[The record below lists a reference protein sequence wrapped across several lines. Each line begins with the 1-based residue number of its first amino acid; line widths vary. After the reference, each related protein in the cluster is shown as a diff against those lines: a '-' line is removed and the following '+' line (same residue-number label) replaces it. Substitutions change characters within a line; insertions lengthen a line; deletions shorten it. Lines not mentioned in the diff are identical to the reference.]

1 MVWLQ
6 LVRKRLASGDPR
18 AGRNSFSLAV
28 VHTCGLIFST
38 CRSIWAE
45 VCGIWCSC
53 FCNQKLE
60 LVVDNTTAVVIWDG
74 VCTVSIKIAR
84 AGGWTK
90 LRCLEPVVES
100 VCTHSLSWPKA
111 PWVEPSFTSF
121 LCCLP
126 LGGAPGSRK
135 AKEHTAWTYR
145 CYSCFLSRESWGALL
160 QCRVKGS
167 IKSLCKWM
175 TPIWGRCRSGEA
187 ALQLKLSED
196 SLKWMWVC
204 LYALVP
210 LGRLSCYCMGA
221 QGVAGWSFLQVC
233 LCS

>member
-6 LVRKRLASGDPR
+6 LVRKRLASRDPR
-18 AGRNSFSLAV
+18 ARRNSFSLAV

-38 CRSIWAE
+38 CRSAWAE

-53 FCNQKLE
+53 FCNQELE

-135 AKEHTAWTYR
+135 AKNTQ
-145 CYSCFLSRESWGALL
+145 REPTGAPVAFWAENLE
-160 QCRVKGS
+160 V
-167 IKSLCKWM
+167 LC
-175 TPIWGRCRSGEA
+175 CS
-187 ALQLKLSED
+187 
-196 SLKWMWVC
+196 
-204 LYALVP
+204 
-210 LGRLSCYCMGA
+210 
-221 QGVAGWSFLQVC
+221 AGWKAPLSHFVNGWLPYGAAVGQERQ
-233 LCS
+233 LCSSS